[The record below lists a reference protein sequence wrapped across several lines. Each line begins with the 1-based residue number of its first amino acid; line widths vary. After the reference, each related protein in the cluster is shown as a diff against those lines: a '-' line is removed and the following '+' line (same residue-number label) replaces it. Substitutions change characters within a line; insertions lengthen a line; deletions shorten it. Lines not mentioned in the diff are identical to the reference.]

1 MQGISLSVE
10 QFKALLDIIPSI
22 IAALGKEGGDISI
35 PETGALPEDKSAL
48 EVASVFKKTKS
59 KPEKSN
65 IEATSDEDEE

>member
-10 QFKALLDIIPSI
+10 QFKALLNIIPSI
-22 IAALGKEGGDISI
+22 TVALGKEGEDIDI
-35 PETGALPEDKSAL
+35 PEIGVRLEDKSGF
-48 EVASVFKKTKS
+48 EVGSVFKKTKS

>member
-10 QFKALLDIIPSI
+10 QFKALLNIIPSI
-22 IAALGKEGGDISI
+22 TAALGKEGEDIDV
-35 PETGALPEDKSAL
+35 PEAGVQLDDKSSL
-48 EVASVFKKTKS
+48 EVGPVSKKKKA